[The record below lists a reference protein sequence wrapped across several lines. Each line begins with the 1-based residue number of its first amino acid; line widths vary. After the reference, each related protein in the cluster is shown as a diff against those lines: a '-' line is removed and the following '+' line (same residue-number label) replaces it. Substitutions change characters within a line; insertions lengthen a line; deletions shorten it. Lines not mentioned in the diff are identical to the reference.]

1 MATSAAETIVA
12 AFRAFGAGRQCDKFC
27 ARTAFDIVDR
37 CEQAGIGILGIEGF
51 YMTDNMTMPQLDHIL
66 DLSAGMKAY
75 HTARSFLRKGEGWP
89 LFYEF
94 TLDESDADG
103 GEPSAKSA

>member
-1 MATSAAETIVA
+1 MSAAEAIVA
-12 AFRAFGAGRQCDKFC
+12 EFWAFGAGRQRDKFC
-27 ARTAFDIVDR
+27 ARTAFDIIDR

-51 YMTDNMTMPQLDHIL
+51 YMTDTMTMPQLDAIL

-75 HTARSFLRKGEGWP
+75 DAARAFLRKGEGLP

-94 TLDESDADG
+94 TLDDG